1 MADAET
7 QKLKEQVDDLLMRV
21 DLLESR
27 ISFCEDYVRD
37 QEAQKEMAEN
47 PEAKRSF
54 RHA

>member
-7 QKLKEQVDDLLMRV
+7 QKLKDQVDDLLTRV

-27 ISFCEDYVRD
+27 ISFCEDYVRE
-37 QEAQKEMAEN
+37 QEAKREMEEN
-47 PEAKRSF
+47 PGAERSF

>member
-1 MADAET
+1 MADVET

-27 ISFCEDYVRD
+27 ISMCEDYVRE
-37 QEAQKEMAEN
+37 QESRREMEEN
-47 PEAKRSF
+47 PDAKRSF

>member
-1 MADAET
+1 MADSEI
-7 QKLKEQVDDLLMRV
+7 QKLREQVDDLLMRV

-37 QEAQKEMAEN
+37 QEARKEMEAD
-47 PEAKRSF
+47 PDAKRSF

>member
-1 MADAET
+1 MAEVDT

-27 ISFCEDYVRD
+27 ISMCEDYVRD
-37 QEAQKEMAEN
+37 QEAQKEMAAD
-47 PEAKRSF
+47 PDAKRSF